1 MNHPQTAAGAA
12 TAAAPPQPTDADIE
26 QARGL
31 LREVCTLASTAMALS
46 GDRVDIRDEDDTD
59 SLQTR
64 VQVLNLFIDRI
75 GWVADVG
82 LRKLGDSGCFARA
95 EDWMLPGV

>member
-1 MNHPQTAAGAA
+1 
-12 TAAAPPQPTDADIE
+12 
-26 QARGL
+26 
-31 LREVCTLASTAMALS
+31 
-46 GDRVDIRDEDDTD
+46 
-59 SLQTR
+59 